1 LQILSDPDAAKYVSG
16 IAVHWYQ
23 NQGIGPQPLTDTHN
37 KWPDYWI
44 LATEVYRGILR
55 SNLVGKLKACNGWDQ
70 GQHTVILGDWGRG
83 AAYAYDI
90 ITDIQNWVTGWLD
103 WNLCLN
109 DQGFE
114 ASLKARKN

>member
-1 LQILSDPDAAKYVSG
+1 MPRSTSLGSLCIGIRTKASAPNHSLTLTTSGPTIGFWPLKY
-16 IAVHWYQ
+16 
-23 NQGIGPQPLTDTHN
+23 IG
-37 KWPDYWI
+37 
-44 LATEVYRGILR
+44 ECSR

-90 ITDIQNWVTGWLD
+90 ITDIQNWVTGWMD